1 MKKDLVEMKLI
12 LADSKL
18 PEETIE
24 VQNQKLVDLEREISK
39 LYSQIKKTIETHEN
53 VNRMMDNNLNI

>member
-1 MKKDLVEMKLI
+1 MKLI

-39 LYSQIKKTIETHEN
+39 LDSQIKKTNETHEN
-53 VNRMMDNNLNI
+53 INRMVDKLNI